1 MDLLKWFRKKKATQ
15 APVPQNKEQEVV
27 MLYFLNELDC
37 THVPQD
43 ILDYYVAHNGEGKNC
58 KNLTILSLEVIK
70 EELENCFPEFLNS
83 FGYEGDERLIPFATD
98 EAKGYYVFVGNKNDN
113 TLYWLDPDFPDDW
126 KEYTLAELVKPEIN
140 RE

>member
-15 APVPQNKEQEVV
+15 APDPQNKEQEVV

-43 ILDYYVAHNGEGKNC
+43 ILDYYVANNGEGENC

-126 KEYTLAELVKPEIN
+126 KEYTLAELVETEIN

>member
-15 APVPQNKEQEVV
+15 APVPQNKEQEDV

-43 ILDYYVAHNGEGKNC
+43 ILDYYVANNGEGKNC
-58 KNLTILSLEVIK
+58 ENLTILSLETLK
-70 EELENCFPEFLNS
+70 EELENYFPEFLNS

-98 EAKGYYVFVGNKNDN
+98 KGKGYYVFVGNKNDN
-113 TLYWLDPDFPDDW
+113 TIYWLDPDFPDDW
-126 KEYTLAELVKPEIN
+126 KEYMISELVETEIN

>member
-1 MDLLKWFRKKKATQ
+1 MDLLKWFRKKKTTQ
-15 APVPQNKEQEVV
+15 TPVPQNKEQEVV

-43 ILDYYVAHNGEGKNC
+43 IIKYYVTNKGEGKICENF
-58 KNLTILSLEVIK
+58 TILSLEAIK
-70 EELENCFPEFLNS
+70 EELENCFPEFLYS

-126 KEYTLAELVKPEIN
+126 KEYTLAELVETEIN